1 MVKLKDVRE
10 GSIVMVRGGF
20 GNEPAKRAKVE
31 NVDSN
36 IKNGRAGID
45 YTELGATG
53 CERWAYIDQVERVVT
68 Y

>member
-20 GNEPAKRAKVE
+20 GNEPAVKAKVE

-45 YTELGATG
+45 YTELGPTG
-53 CERWAYIDQVERVVT
+53 CERWAYLDQVERVVT

>member
-20 GNEPAKRAKVE
+20 GSEPAVKAKVE

-45 YTELGATG
+45 YTVIADRD
-53 CERWAYIDQVERVVT
+53 ERWAYLDQVERVVT